1 MRVFWSTT
9 LFIGLLNHCAC
20 YEEKEN
26 CIVGVVGEPITL
38 PCFYSG
44 HELNTLNFSV
54 EWRRDSQVLLRS
66 VWEEAERVEQWPTAD
81 TNTSRLSDDVLEN
94 GDFSLELSAVLPSR
108 QAQTFHMF
116 LVRAGEARRSPLCT
130 VCLRTAASFTP
141 PSVQRLDP
149 PEANQTTFLCRSV
162 GGHPEPTVHWLINGT
177 RAPPGASVT
186 SSTAPMANSS
196 LHSIISLLLADVSH
210 QTTVTCLVEVPSLNE
225 TLNATSYG
233 VKVSPVGSRASGA
246 LWVFSTALCA
256 AVAVLVTAA
265 IIYQVLVDRGHKE
278 LRKTHRGYR
287 YNFSGSS
294 EAVGVSLEHSDGSD
308 SNNETDG

>member
-1 MRVFWSTT
+1 
-9 LFIGLLNHCAC
+9 
-20 YEEKEN
+20 EN

-38 PCFYSG
+38 PCFYAG
-44 HELNTLNFSV
+44 TMNFSV

-81 TNTSRLSDDVLEN
+81 TNLTTDDVLEN

-108 QAQTFHMF
+108 RPNVYMF
-116 LVRAGEARRSPLCT
+116 LVERVKHDSPLCT

-177 RAPPGASVT
+177 RAPPGASV
-186 SSTAPMANSS
+186 PPPPRPCSS

-225 TLNATSYG
+225 TLNATS
-233 VKVSPVGSRASGA
+233 
-246 LWVFSTALCA
+246 C
-256 AVAVLVTAA
+256 
-265 IIYQVLVDRGHKE
+265 E
-278 LRKTHRGYR
+278 
-287 YNFSGSS
+287 
-294 EAVGVSLEHSDGSD
+294 
-308 SNNETDG
+308 